1 MDIKIFLLLPMLS
14 STSPDT
20 KLQYQKQHPQKISID
35 TSERIKILREQI
47 LNFIASLILKTLK
60 CNHEQINQRK
70 YLHLES
76 SKVEKL
82 YIIVPYLVHEGVFVS
97 VDGDLAIWKH
107 QAPQFLE

>member
-47 LNFIASLILKTLK
+47 LNF
-60 CNHEQINQRK
+60 
-70 YLHLES
+70 
-76 SKVEKL
+76 KV
-82 YIIVPYLVHEGVFVS
+82 I
-97 VDGDLAIWKH
+97 
-107 QAPQFLE
+107 